1 MLTSD
6 IDIRLALDSQLQGKH
21 GQNPDVLIRHEL
33 GVDMGNR
40 RIDLAVLNG
49 HLAGWEIK
57 SDKDTLKRLPEQAEA
72 FSRVMDYLTI
82 VTTSKHLDKC
92 AAIVPPH
99 WGIQEAISGPGGIRI
114 VTRRA
119 PKINRQTDPFS
130 MAQLLWRDEALDELK
145 LRGQARG
152 LSAKPRYTIWQ
163 RLSEVVPK
171 KELRSI
177 VLSRLKQRQ
186 AWTGGH
192 LPTPCGGSERT
203 RSTV

>member
-1 MLTSD
+1 MTSD

-171 KELRSI
+171 KNCAL
-177 VLSRLKQRQ
+177 LS
-186 AWTGGH
+186 
-192 LPTPCGGSERT
+192 
-203 RSTV
+203 

>member
-1 MLTSD
+1 MLTND
-6 IDIRLALDSQLQGKH
+6 IDIRLALDNQLQSKH

-57 SDKDTLKRLPEQAEA
+57 SDKDTLKRLPEQAAA
-72 FSRVMDYLTI
+72 FLKVMDYLTI
-82 VTTSKHLDKC
+82 VTTAKYLDRC
-92 AAIVPPH
+92 AAILPAN
-99 WGIQEAISGPGGIRI
+99 WGLQEAISGPCGIRI
-114 VTRRA
+114 VSRRA

-130 MAQLLWRDEALDELK
+130 IAQLLWRDEAMEELK

-152 LSAKPRYTIWQ
+152 LSSKPRYTIWQ

-171 KELRSI
+171 RELRSI
-177 VLSRLKQRQ
+177 VLSRLKRRQ
-186 AWTGGH
+186 DWSGGQ
-192 LPTPCGGSERT
+192 LPTPYDGSEHT
-203 RSTV
+203 KSTV